1 MIKVRASQ
9 IFTRTVDK
17 AVAAK
22 KDLDVGVSF
31 VDAVEKYSDC
41 PSKKNKGDLGW
52 VTDLNLKSL
61 LGEGL
66 MPDHK
71 GEVIGPIHS
80 QYGYHILMIT
90 DIQMEKPS
98 GTEGPFTLDTPM
110 VRLRET
116 FPEADSPLFANFRIG
131 LPVAGYEPEATI
143 ESVCRE
149 HGKSGDQAVEV
160 LNFLNSEYQKKTS
173 FISPEDLQR
182 KIQSGEAP
190 VILDIREQWERD
202 IVCLQGAKPVS
213 RDNCAAILNDLDKTA
228 EIVLVDWKGERVASF
243 RQWLQGQGFGH
254 VRSLRGGI
262 DAWAAEI
269 EPRLN
274 RYEIDED
281 DGYRYEDITEEK

>member
-1 MIKVRASQ
+1 MTKVRASQ
-9 IFTRTVDK
+9 IFMRTVDK

-52 VTDLNLKSL
+52 VTDLNLESL

-66 MPDHK
+66 TPEHK
-71 GEVIGPIHS
+71 GKIIGPIHS

-90 DIQMEKPS
+90 DIRMEKPS
-98 GTEGPFTLDTPM
+98 GTPGPFTADTPM
-110 VRLRET
+110 ARLRET
-116 FPEADSPLFANFRIG
+116 FPEADSLLFAHFRIG
-131 LPVAGYEPEATI
+131 LPVSGYSAEATLD
-143 ESVCRE
+143 SVCRE
-149 HGKSGDQAVEV
+149 HGKSGEQAAEV
-160 LNFLNSEYQKKTS
+160 LNFLNTEYQKKT
-173 FISPEDLQR
+173 FFLSPQDLQR
-182 KIQSGEAP
+182 KMGSEDAP

-202 IVCLQGAKPVS
+202 IVRLENAKPVN
-213 RDNCAAILNDLDKTA
+213 RDNCAAILAALGKKT
-228 EIVLVDWKGERVASF
+228 EIVLVDWKGERVSSF
-243 RQWLQGQGFGH
+243 REWLQSRGFDR

-269 EPRLN
+269 DPSLS

-281 DGYRYEDITEEK
+281 DGYRYEDITEEN